1 MAVDFLFKT
10 ASGRKRFGQPAAARA
25 TLTEAQTIAEAHD
38 LHAWAFRI
46 DRALRDLDAVEAAR
60 LPEPPA
66 TPRRESPVVSEVAA
80 GLEEYA
86 AASR

>member
-1 MAVDFLFKT
+1 VDYLFKT

-46 DRALRDLDAVEAAR
+46 DRALHDLDSADAAR

-66 TPRRESPVVSEVAA
+66 TPRRESPVVREVAA

-86 AASR
+86 VAPR